1 MATIKGESR
10 GYTPEPIADAKPDEL
25 IAYIQRELNR
35 VAATFEVA
43 IAREVEFLA
52 VAPAK
57 PREGMIR
64 GADGTNW
71 NPGAGKGVYAYYTG
85 AWHLLG

>member
-1 MATIKGESR
+1 MAKGDPS
-10 GYTPEPIADAKPDEL
+10 GLYVPEPIGPSATSDQVLAWL
-25 IAYIQRELNR
+25 IRAHENI
-35 VAATFEVA
+35 ATAMEFA
-43 IAREVEFLA
+43 LARNVEFLN

-57 PREGMIR
+57 PREGMIT

-85 AWHLLG
+85 AWHFLG